1 MSASVLSPVLRRQ
14 TAVLRW
20 RKAVSRQNSKL
31 KYMKR
36 RDLLKSMATLPF
48 LAQSVLSENR
58 SFSNNKKLIKPKRLS
73 KGDTVAVIAPSSGIS
88 PEEFDKALQ
97 NMADLGFKTKVGK
110 SARNIKGFLAGTDKE
125 RLDDLHQ
132 AFADKEVNAV
142 WCVRGGY
149 GASRFLPDLDF
160 NLIRK
165 NPKVFIGYS
174 DITAL
179 HTAIYQNCGL
189 VTFHGPVAA
198 STYSDYAKKHVVN
211 VLMNPSAPYKIELS
225 PDNIAKESNLFK
237 TETITKGKCRGKLI
251 GGNLSLLTAM
261 AGTPSGLRNTKGKI
275 LFTEDVGEQPY
286 RIDRMLTQL
295 RQSIDLR
302 QLAGIALG
310 VFEDCN
316 PKDPNSQSLIEVIKD
331 RLGDLKIPVIYG
343 LSFGHIRDQF
353 TLPIGIEAE
362 LDTENA
368 TMTFLE
374 TSVI

>member
-1 MSASVLSPVLRRQ
+1 
-14 TAVLRW
+14 
-20 RKAVSRQNSKL
+20 
-31 KYMKR
+31 MKR

-48 LAQSVLSENR
+48 LAQSVLSDTRVSSNR
-58 SFSNNKKLIKPKRLS
+58 KKLIKPKRLS
-73 KGDTVAVIAPSSGIS
+73 KGDTVAVIAPSSGVEA
-88 PEEFDKALQ
+88 EEFDKALQ
-97 NMADLGFKTKVGK
+97 NMTDLGFKTKVGK

-132 AFADKEVNAV
+132 AFADKEVKAV

-165 NPKVFIGYS
+165 NPKILIGYS

-179 HTAIYQNCGL
+179 HLAIHQNTGL

-198 STYSDYAKKHVVN
+198 STYSDYAKNHVVD
-211 VLMNPSAPYKIELS
+211 VLMNPSTPYKIELS

-237 TETITKGKCRGKLI
+237 TETITKGKARGKLI
-251 GGNLSLLTAM
+251 GGNLSLLTAL
-261 AGTPSGLRNTKGKI
+261 AGTPSGLRDTKGKI

-286 RIDRMLTQL
+286 RVDRMLTQL
-295 RQSIDLR
+295 RQSVDLR

-316 PKDPNSQSLIEVIKD
+316 PKDGNSQSLIDVIKD
-331 RLGDLKIPVIYG
+331 RLGDLGIPVIYG

-368 TMTFLE
+368 TMIFLE
-374 TSVI
+374 TGVI